1 MTAEESVRTLG
12 IYVDQKSNKRP
23 MPEMHDHSFFE
34 IYFVLKGD
42 REYFIGDRFFKVS
55 AGDTVLIPPN
65 TLHRT
70 VSGIVHRILVH
81 IDSAYLSRFFSPAM
95 IESLSCLGGVAVLRP
110 ASENATRTLSIY
122 QSLLECF
129 NKHAATGGRDALLAG
144 YIFELLFLLSDKGN
158 TGKAEERSASRMEE
172 VVRYIHQNFAS
183 IRSIGELADAFFMSK
198 YHLCHLFS
206 KDLGLSIVSYINMI
220 RIRAACR
227 LLDGGE
233 RNITELAMAVGFNSS
248 AYFCKVFKE
257 QMHQTPLE
265 YRKNRRENAS
275 V

>member
-23 MPEMHDHSFFE
+23 MPEMHDHGFFE

-81 IDSAYLSRFFSPAM
+81 IDSAYLSRFFSQEM

-129 NKHAATGGRDALLAG
+129 NQHAARYKIVTHKHGGYAVEYVIAG
-144 YIFELLFLLSDKGN
+144 FFD
-158 TGKAEERSASRMEE
+158 
-172 VVRYIHQNFAS
+172 VV
-183 IRSIGELADAFFMSK
+183 G
-198 YHLCHLFS
+198 YH
-206 KDLGLSIVSYINMI
+206 
-220 RIRAACR
+220 
-227 LLDGGE
+227 
-233 RNITELAMAVGFNSS
+233 
-248 AYFCKVFKE
+248 VFKGE
-257 QMHQTPLE
+257 HAELIERTCTRNE
-265 YRKNRRENAS
+265 